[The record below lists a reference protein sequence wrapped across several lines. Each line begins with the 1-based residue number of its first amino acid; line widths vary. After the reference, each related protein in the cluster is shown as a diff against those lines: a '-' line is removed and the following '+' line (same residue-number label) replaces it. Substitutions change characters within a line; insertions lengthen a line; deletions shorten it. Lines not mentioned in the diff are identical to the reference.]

1 MLQGMQWLNYHHL
14 LYFWAVA
21 KHGSV
26 AQASREL
33 RLAHPTVSAQIHR
46 LEEVLGEK
54 LFAKQGR
61 NLVLTEAGRVAFH
74 YADEIFSLGR
84 EFIDTIQGRVS
95 GRPIRVVVGCSD
107 ALPKSIVQRILAPAW
122 RLEEHVRVI
131 CREDNTTQAYLGEL
145 AANALDVVLA
155 DTPAQ
160 PGSVRAFSHLLGEC
174 DTVLL
179 AAPALAK
186 VYKRRFPAALN
197 GVPFLL
203 PGAQSM
209 LRRGLEQWFDAHHV
223 RPRVVGEFDD
233 PALSNVVAEAGLGVF
248 AVPEVI
254 AEDIRVRHHLQQ
266 VGRVESLRQRFY
278 AISAERKIKNPAVV
292 AICEGARK
300 DIFAAVPPRR
310 KTAVRRGAPA

>member
-1 MLQGMQWLNYHHL
+1 MLGGMQWLNYHHL

-33 RLAHPTVSAQIHR
+33 RLSHPTVSAQIHR

-61 NLVLTEAGRVAFH
+61 NLVLTQAGRVAFH

-84 EFIDTIQGRVS
+84 EFVDTIQGRLS

-107 ALPKSIVQRILAPAW
+107 VLPKSIVQRILAPAW
-122 RLEEHVRVI
+122 RLEEHVRVV

-145 AANALDVVLA
+145 AASAIDVVLA
-155 DTPAQ
+155 DTPAL

-174 DTVLL
+174 GTVLL
-179 AAPALAK
+179 ASPALAK
-186 VYKRRFPAALN
+186 TYKRRFPNALT
-197 GVPFLL
+197 GMPFLL
-203 PGAQSM
+203 PGPQSM
-209 LRRGLEQWFDAHHV
+209 LRRGLEQWFAAHDIH
-223 RPRVVGEFDD
+223 PRIVGEFDD
-233 PALSNVVAEAGLGVF
+233 PALSNEVAEAGLGVF

-254 AEDIRVRHHLQQ
+254 AEDIRGRHRLQR

-292 AICEGARK
+292 AICEGARR
-300 DIFAAVPPRR
+300 DLFATVPSRRKATPRR
-310 KTAVRRGAPA
+310 AKD

>member
-1 MLQGMQWLNYHHL
+1 MQWLNYHHL

-26 AQASREL
+26 ARASQEL

-46 LEEVLGEK
+46 LEDVLGEK
-54 LFAKQGR
+54 LFVKQGR
-61 NLVLTEAGRVAFH
+61 NLVLTEAGQVAFR

-84 EFIDTIQGRVS
+84 EFVDTIQGRLS

-107 ALPKSIVQRILAPAW
+107 ALPKTIVQRILAPAW
-122 RLEEHVRVI
+122 RLEEHVRVV
-131 CREDNTTQAYLGEL
+131 CREDDTTQAYLGEL
-145 AANALDVVLA
+145 AANAIDVVLA

-160 PGSVRAFSHLLGEC
+160 PGSVRVFSHLLGEC
-174 DTVLL
+174 GTVLL

-186 VYKRRFPAALN
+186 LYRRRFPAALT
-197 GVPFLL
+197 GMPFLL
-203 PGAQSM
+203 PGPQSM
-209 LRRGLEQWFDAHHV
+209 LRRGLEQWFDANDV
-223 RPRVVGEFDD
+223 RPRIVGEFDD
-233 PALSNVVAEAGLGVF
+233 PALTNVVAEAGLGVC

-254 AEDIRVRHHLQQ
+254 AEEVGARHRLQR

-278 AISAERKIKNPAVV
+278 ALSAERKIKNPAVV

-300 DIFAAVPPRR
+300 DIFAAVPVPRARR
-310 KTAVRRGAPA
+310 KAVRRRVQA